1 MIIKL
6 WVDLWEWLSQEA
18 CNPGAKMVGLVLI
31 SRLVDIFQISEER
44 ERDEQLE
51 IGDDLDFRIW
61 AVSLD
66 E

>member
-18 CNPGAKMVGLVLI
+18 CNPDVKTAGLVLI
-31 SRLVDIFQISEER
+31 SRLVDVCQISEER

-61 AVSLD
+61 AVSFD

>member
-18 CNPGAKMVGLVLI
+18 CNPRAKTVGLVLI
-31 SRLVDIFQISEER
+31 SRLEDIFQISEER

>member
-6 WVDLWEWLSQEA
+6 WVGLWEWLSQEGY
-18 CNPGAKMVGLVLI
+18 NPEVKTVGLVLI
-31 SRLVDIFQISEER
+31 SRLVDVFQISEER

-61 AVSLD
+61 AVSFD